1 MTNQLVPIEVN
12 NQRILTTQQLA
23 EVYETDTNNIKN
35 NFANHKSHFVEGV
48 HYFLLK
54 GEELKA
60 FKREVNNIDFANTN
74 AENQVNDIDL
84 VKTEDMNQVNN
95 IDLVDKRASH
105 LYLWTER
112 GANRHCKI
120 LDTDKAWEQFDNL
133 EETYFRVKEQR
144 PACIED
150 VLIQSLQE
158 MKEVKQQ
165 IQATNKRL
173 DGISDIVALDTHSWR
188 EDARRLIVKIA
199 QAIGGNEYIKDV
211 NAEVFRLVELRGAP
225 RLSIRLTNM
234 RRRMADNGVCK
245 SKRDRLNKVDVIA
258 EDKKLIEIYVAI
270 VKEMAIKYGVD
281 TVA

>member
-95 IDLVDKRASH
+95 IDLV
-105 LYLWTER
+105 
-112 GANRHCKI
+112 
-120 LDTDKAWEQFDNL
+120 
-133 EETYFRVKEQR
+133 
-144 PACIED
+144 
-150 VLIQSLQE
+150 
-158 MKEVKQQ
+158 
-165 IQATNKRL
+165 
-173 DGISDIVALDTHSWR
+173 
-188 EDARRLIVKIA
+188 EDAHHIYTFG
-199 QAIGGNEYIKDV
+199 Q
-211 NAEVFRLVELRGAP
+211 NAEQ
-225 RLSIRLTNM
+225 I
-234 RRRMADNGVCK
+234 
-245 SKRDRLNKVDVIA
+245 VIA
-258 EDKKLIEIYVAI
+258 KFLTPTRRGSNSTTWKKHIFE
-270 VKEMAIKYGVD
+270 
-281 TVA
+281 

>member
-35 NFANHKSHFVEGV
+35 NFANHKSHLVEGE

-105 LYLWTER
+105 LYLWT
-112 GANRHCKI
+112 
-120 LDTDKAWEQFDNL
+120 W
-133 EETYFRVKEQR
+133 
-144 PACIED
+144 
-150 VLIQSLQE
+150 
-158 MKEVKQQ
+158 
-165 IQATNKRL
+165 
-173 DGISDIVALDTHSWR
+173 
-188 EDARRLIVKIA
+188 
-199 QAIGGNEYIKDV
+199 
-211 NAEVFRLVELRGAP
+211 
-225 RLSIRLTNM
+225 
-234 RRRMADNGVCK
+234 
-245 SKRDRLNKVDVIA
+245 
-258 EDKKLIEIYVAI
+258 YV
-270 VKEMAIKYGVD
+270 
-281 TVA
+281 